1 MPTFVVSHST
11 SSGTNT
17 QALFSAYSTCWCVL
31 KTACACADT
40 QRDTIGYIGTKQEAL
55 TRGGVRVTTSTFAR
69 AHTLASASLRASCR
83 ERPAGTSF
91 YCQHLHSEKQGKRAR
106 GDEKCNGRRKRL
118 GSGEQHGSEER
129 KKNGWKTNNGLCRE
143 LATSP
148 PGAIMLQK
156 NTDRGRRCVP
166 KQRRM
171 DGKWIK
177 LWCVHPSAPHFP
189 GTSALTRSSEP
200 LPALRLHITFPCSV
214 CLEMSGGCLL

>member
-129 KKNGWKTNNGLCRE
+129 KKMAGKQIMACAESLPHLPLVPSCCRKTLTEEGDVCQN
-143 LATSP
+143 
-148 PGAIMLQK
+148 
-156 NTDRGRRCVP
+156 
-166 KQRRM
+166 
-171 DGKWIK
+171 
-177 LWCVHPSAPHFP
+177 SAEWMVNESSYDVYIHLHLTFQEQ
-189 GTSALTRSSEP
+189 AL
-200 LPALRLHITFPCSV
+200 
-214 CLEMSGGCLL
+214 